1 MSAPLVVACVVVVLL
16 ALWLEGPLREAER
29 IQREQERRRR
39 RQGSRY

>member
-16 ALWLEGPLREAER
+16 ALWLDGPLREVR
-29 IQREQERRRR
+29 KIQREQERRRK